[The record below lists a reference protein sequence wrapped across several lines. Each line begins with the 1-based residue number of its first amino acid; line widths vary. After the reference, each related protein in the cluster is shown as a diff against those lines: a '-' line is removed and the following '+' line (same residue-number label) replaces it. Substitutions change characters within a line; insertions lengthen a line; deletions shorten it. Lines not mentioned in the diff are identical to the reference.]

1 MKEIKNDFLTYFPT
15 GNRIPVRVTAGDI
28 ELYNISSCYYLN
40 KKITNYEMDLQF
52 FRLVETI
59 NKYEAFR
66 AERNENCSCDTKN
79 FEFNEIY
86 ET

>member
-1 MKEIKNDFLTYFPT
+1 
-15 GNRIPVRVTAGDI
+15 
-28 ELYNISSCYYLN
+28 
-40 KKITNYEMDLQF
+40 MDLQF